1 VHSFAQKIREFRDL
15 SRKTQAQFAVD
26 IGVSIPSL
34 QNWEA
39 GKGTPRR
46 KTLEKI
52 SEVTRKPISWF
63 TGNRDD
69 DLPDLESFEYDD
81 GHSTGSSAPARAGGA
96 PRSPFR
102 EPVPRQSGAATED
115 RMARFE
121 EMIFR
126 QQDTIARQA
135 EMMAAQQVE
144 TGRLTTLLE
153 RQQAELSRQTG
164 LLERQQAE
172 TSKVTDLLKT
182 QMEFQQKQIL
192 KREALA
198 HSPAISGEAS
208 SG

>member
-1 VHSFAQKIREFRDL
+1 MGFSQQIRTAREKLAQTQIEFA
-15 SRKTQAQFAVD
+15 SN
-26 IGVSIPSL
+26 IGVALSSVT
-34 QNWEA
+34 NWEA

-52 SEVTRKPISWF
+52 SEVTHKPISWF

-69 DLPDLESFEYDD
+69 DLPELESFEYDD